1 MPTRQPLKVPEAPSY
16 GARSFL
22 SVAESPRLHLSHECV
37 ASGRSCRGRLRP
49 GEARAFPEW
58 TPGPGLGSQLSPQL
72 EMEPL
77 CTWLMMTT
85 SACVPSGPAGF
96 PELPLYGPALRF
108 ADSLPLEMAAEKTSA
123 GYIYSR
129 CSVSCLF
136 GVRMWGTDVISS
148 PFLGWPEPADASVWV
163 NVGRSNRSCIRT
175 QLNSLQ
181 GTLGWVPG
189 SPRGNLGARTG
200 DPAEPGSGTPSQ
212 ALIVLDCLGLLCS
225 GIWGKGS

>member
-1 MPTRQPLKVPEAPSY
+1 
-16 GARSFL
+16 
-22 SVAESPRLHLSHECV
+22 
-37 ASGRSCRGRLRP
+37 
-49 GEARAFPEW
+49 
-58 TPGPGLGSQLSPQL
+58 
-72 EMEPL
+72 MEPL

-175 QLNSLQ
+175 QLNSPQ
-181 GTLGWVPG
+181 GWVPG
-189 SPRGNLGARTG
+189 SREGTWVLGQVTQQSLALVLLPRHSSFWTAWACSAVASGEK
-200 DPAEPGSGTPSQ
+200 DPRS
-212 ALIVLDCLGLLCS
+212 C
-225 GIWGKGS
+225 